1 MVHCKSSAK
10 GIFIAKQRGKITSE
24 QERNFVEEMKQLPQ
38 KIGETLELVNEDVKK
53 LAKEI
58 FQSPDIFYIGRLSDY
73 ATASEGSLKMK
84 EITYINSQVY
94 AAGELKHGTISL
106 INEGTPVVAI
116 ASQYEI
122 FSKTLSNM
130 AEVSAR
136 GAKVI
141 AVTDEELKGDITDA
155 DEIITVRN
163 TLKEFKSSLLVLPLQ
178 LLSYYTAKLRGCNI
192 DKPKNLAKSVTVE

>member
-1 MVHCKSSAK
+1 
-10 GIFIAKQRGKITSE
+10 
-24 QERNFVEEMKQLPQ
+24 
-38 KIGETLELVNEDVKK
+38 
-53 LAKEI
+53 
-58 FQSPDIFYIGRLSDY
+58 
-73 ATASEGSLKMK
+73 MK

-116 ASQYEI
+116 ASQREI

-141 AVTDEELKGDITDA
+141 AVTDEELKSDVTDA
-155 DEIITVRN
+155 DEIITVKN